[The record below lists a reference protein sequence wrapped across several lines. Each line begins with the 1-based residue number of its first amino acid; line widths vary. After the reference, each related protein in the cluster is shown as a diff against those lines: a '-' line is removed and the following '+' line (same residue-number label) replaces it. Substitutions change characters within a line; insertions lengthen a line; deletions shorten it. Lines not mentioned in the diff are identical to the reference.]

1 MLLIA
6 TSHSGKRGRSGL
18 KRPFKKIRDKLN
30 QINLLKVPS
39 IKLHAPQA
47 ISGTAA
53 MLAAVLFSASPMA
66 AEARAQN
73 FVCSSVGGVPTTT
86 ASMADGRSVPVIRW
100 TSSAFDGAGWTPERR
115 CQEVSS
121 RFSTYHRGRLNYIT
135 TGRINGLPVIC
146 TAASNGG
153 PCDGL
158 LYTLKPG
165 QNATATLRN
174 LFDVRYKA
182 RGTLNETSGRLY
194 LNMNELL
201 GASSTAAQSS
211 GAGSTA
217 ELPAERL
224 F

>member
-1 MLLIA
+1 MEAALKPCVLLA
-6 TSHSGKRGRSGL
+6 TSCS
-18 KRPFKKIRDKLN
+18 
-30 QINLLKVPS
+30 
-39 IKLHAPQA
+39 
-47 ISGTAA
+47 
-53 MLAAVLFSASPMA
+53 AAVLTTALIGAAHLP
-66 AEARAQN
+66 AEARAQD

-100 TSSAFDGAGWTPERR
+100 TSNAFDGAGWTPERR

-121 RFSTYHRGRLNYIT
+121 RFSTYNRDGRLRYIT
-135 TGRINGLPVIC
+135 TGRMNGLPVIC
-146 TAASNGG
+146 TAASSGG

-174 LFDVRYKA
+174 LFDVRVKA
-182 RGTLNETSGRLY
+182 RGPLQETSGRLY

-201 GASSTAAQSS
+201 DPSTSAAQPNGDAS
-211 GAGSTA
+211 AA
-217 ELPAERL
+217 ELPAQRL